1 MQERTVAEVVE
12 PILAEYKLELDALDV
27 TPVGKRSVLR
37 ITVDGEGP
45 DGRGPLLDDIA
56 EASQAVSAALDAS
69 AVMGERAYTLELS
82 SRGVSKPLTELKHFR
97 RNTGRL
103 VKLWLAES
111 EVTGRIVGVDADAV
125 VVDVDGTQSTYLL
138 DEVRK
143 AVIQIEMNRKE
154 A

>member
-45 DGRGPLLDDIA
+45 EGRGPLLDDIA

-69 AVMGERAYTLELS
+69 SVMGERAYTLELS

-97 RNTGRL
+97 RNAGRL

-125 VVDVDGTQSTYLL
+125 VVDVDGTQATYPL

>member
-1 MQERTVAEVVE
+1 
-12 PILAEYKLELDALDV
+12 
-27 TPVGKRSVLR
+27 
-37 ITVDGEGP
+37 
-45 DGRGPLLDDIA
+45 
-56 EASQAVSAALDAS
+56 
-69 AVMGERAYTLELS
+69 MGERAYTLELS

-125 VVDVDGTQSTYLL
+125 VVDVDGTQATYPL

>member
-45 DGRGPLLDDIA
+45 EGRGPLLDDIA
-56 EASQAVSAALDAS
+56 EASQAVSAALDTS
-69 AVMGERAYTLELS
+69 SVMGERAYTLELS

-125 VVDVDGTQSTYLL
+125 VVDVDGTQATYPL